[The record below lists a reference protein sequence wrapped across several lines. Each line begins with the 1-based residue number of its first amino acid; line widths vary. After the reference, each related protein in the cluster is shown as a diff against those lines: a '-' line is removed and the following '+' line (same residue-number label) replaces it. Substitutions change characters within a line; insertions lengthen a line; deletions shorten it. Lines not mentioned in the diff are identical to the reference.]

1 MRGLTPSFFMKYVA
15 TKNLTINTKIGNR
28 VQVIQL
34 VVDKVVSPSKL
45 KELSK
50 RQIREYTKEVYEGSD
65 LSFLT
70 PEDKKYYNK
79 NKKDPD
85 IQWALDKVY
94 SDGTV
99 YS

>member
-1 MRGLTPSFFMKYVA
+1 MKYIA
-15 TKNLTINTKIGNR
+15 TKNITINTKIGTK
-28 VQVIQL
+28 VKTLQL
-34 VVDKVVSPSKL
+34 VLDKVVSPSKL

-50 RQIREYTKEVYEGSD
+50 RQIREYTKEVYEGAD

-70 PEDKKYYNK
+70 PEDKRYYNK

-85 IQWALDKVY
+85 IQWALDMVY

-99 YS
+99 TS

>member
-1 MRGLTPSFFMKYVA
+1 MKYIA

-34 VVDKVVSPSKL
+34 VVDKVISPSKL
-45 KELSK
+45 KELTK
-50 RQIREYTKEVYEGSD
+50 RQIREYTKEVYEGAD

-85 IQWALDKVY
+85 MQWALDMVY
-94 SDGTV
+94 EERPTN
-99 YS
+99 

>member
-1 MRGLTPSFFMKYVA
+1 MKHIA
-15 TKNLTINTKIGNR
+15 TKNLTINTKFGNR
-28 VQVIQL
+28 VQVIEL

-45 KELSK
+45 KELTK
-50 RQIREYTKEVYEGSD
+50 RQIREYTKEVYEGAD

-85 IQWALDKVY
+85 MQWALDMVY
-94 SDGTV
+94 EEPRTTN
-99 YS
+99 

>member
-1 MRGLTPSFFMKYVA
+1 MKYIA

-34 VVDKVVSPSKL
+34 VVDKVISPSKL
-45 KELSK
+45 KELTK
-50 RQIREYTKEVYEGSD
+50 RQIREYTKEVYEGAD

-85 IQWALDKVY
+85 MQWALDMVY

-99 YS
+99 TS

>member
-1 MRGLTPSFFMKYVA
+1 MKYIA
-15 TKNLTINTKIGNR
+15 TKNIVISIKIGNK
-28 VQVIQL
+28 VQKVQL
-34 VVDKVVSPSKL
+34 IDGKSVPPSKL

-50 RQIREYTKEVYEGSD
+50 RQVREYTKEVYEGAD

-85 IQWALDKVY
+85 MQWALDMVY
-94 SDGTV
+94 EEQGTTN
-99 YS
+99 

>member
-1 MRGLTPSFFMKYVA
+1 MKYIA
-15 TKNLTINTKIGNR
+15 TKNVTLNTKLGNK
-28 VQVIQL
+28 VQTIQL

-50 RQIREYTKEVYEGSD
+50 RQVREYTKEVYEGAD

-79 NKKDPD
+79 NIEKPRY
-85 IQWALDKVY
+85 AM
-94 SDGTV
+94 GT
-99 YS
+99 

>member
-1 MRGLTPSFFMKYVA
+1 MKYIA
-15 TKNLTINTKIGNR
+15 TKNITISTKIGTK
-28 VQVIQL
+28 VKTLQL
-34 VVDKVVSPSKL
+34 VLDKVVSPSKL

-50 RQIREYTKEVYEGSD
+50 RQIRDYTKEVYEGAD

-70 PEDKKYYNK
+70 PEDKRYYNK

-85 IQWALDKVY
+85 IQWALDMVY

-99 YS
+99 TS

>member
-1 MRGLTPSFFMKYVA
+1 MKYIA
-15 TKNLTINTKIGNR
+15 TKNITISTKIGNR
-28 VQVIQL
+28 VQTIKL
-34 VVDKVVSPSKL
+34 ILDKVVSPSKL

-50 RQIREYTKEVYEGSD
+50 RQLREYTKEVYEGAD

-85 IQWALDKVY
+85 IQWALDMVY

-99 YS
+99 TS

>member
-1 MRGLTPSFFMKYVA
+1 MKYIA
-15 TKNLTINTKIGNR
+15 TKNVTFSIKIGNK
-28 VQVIQL
+28 VSTIQL
-34 VVDKVVSPSKL
+34 VTDKVVSPSKL

-50 RQIREYTKEVYEGSD
+50 RHIREYTKEVYEGSD

-85 IQWALDKVY
+85 MQWALDMIY
-94 SDGTV
+94 EEQRTTN
-99 YS
+99 

>member
-1 MRGLTPSFFMKYVA
+1 MKYIA
-15 TKNLTINTKIGNR
+15 TKNLTINTQIGNR

-45 KELSK
+45 RELTK
-50 RQIREYTKEVYEGSD
+50 RQIREYTKEVYEGAD

-85 IQWALDKVY
+85 MQWALDMVY
-94 SDGTV
+94 EERPTN
-99 YS
+99 

>member
-1 MRGLTPSFFMKYVA
+1 MKYIA
-15 TKNLTINTKIGNR
+15 TKNVTLTTKYSNKVSTIK
-28 VQVIQL
+28 L
-34 VVDKVVSPSKL
+34 VLDKVVSPSKL

-50 RQIREYTKEVYEGSD
+50 RQLREYTKEVYEGAD

-85 IQWALDKVY
+85 MQWALDMVY
-94 SDGTV
+94 EEQRTTN
-99 YS
+99 

>member
-1 MRGLTPSFFMKYVA
+1 MKYIA

-45 KELSK
+45 KELSN
-50 RQIREYTKEVYEGSD
+50 RQIREYTKEVYEGAD

-85 IQWALDKVY
+85 MQWALDMVY
-94 SDGTV
+94 EERPTN
-99 YS
+99 

>member
-1 MRGLTPSFFMKYVA
+1 MKYVA

-34 VVDKVVSPSKL
+34 VVDKVISPSKL
-45 KELSK
+45 KELTK
-50 RQIREYTKEVYEGSD
+50 RQIREYTKEVYEGAD

-85 IQWALDKVY
+85 MQWALDMVY
-94 SDGTV
+94 EERPTN
-99 YS
+99 